1 VRPARHPG
9 AAAGGALLAAAA
21 TATAWSAAAS
31 AGAWSVEPIVAAS
44 TEYDTNP
51 LLRPDE
57 ARSGSALV
65 ANAAVPFAWDDGA
78 RHVELKPS
86 ARLAHADGDSAIG
99 ASGYY
104 LTARADAPGERS
116 DLAATARWGDDST
129 AIREPAAGTLIRSD
143 LRQSLVD
150 ADLGWTYAATERV
163 QARLESSWQSLHFAD
178 GSRALENGLYSY
190 KYATA
195 SAEVRGRLTSRTQLE
210 WLTQASRYDVS
221 AALPREYSYSTQLG
235 VVGSLTELWSYE
247 FRYGRSRTEDAGSA
261 SRSTGTVYLA
271 RLGHRRERL
280 DWSVSMGRSI
290 QPSGF
295 GQLAE
300 SQERSGTLRWSLTE
314 RLAIDLAARR
324 SDTKSTFYGYDIA
337 RRHYQSVSGGAA
349 YEAAP
354 EWTVHA
360 QLSYQQ
366 VRVDPTFF
374 EALVSGHGYGI
385 SLSVERRFRRS
396 TLT

>member
-1 VRPARHPG
+1 MSRDRHPG
-9 AAAGGALLAAAA
+9 SAAGGALLAATAA
-21 TATAWSAAAS
+21 AWSAGAG
-31 AGAWSVEPIVAAS
+31 AGAWSVEPTVAAS

-65 ANAAVPFAWDDGA
+65 ANASAPVAWDDGA
-78 RHVELKPS
+78 RHFEIKPS
-86 ARLAHADGDSAIG
+86 ARLARADGDSAIG

-104 LTARADAPGERS
+104 VTVRGDAPTERS
-116 DLAATARWGDDST
+116 DLAAMVRWGDDST

-150 ADLGWTYAATERV
+150 SDLGWNHAVTERL
-163 QARLESSWQSLHFAD
+163 QMRFAGSWQSLRFD
-178 GSRALENGLYSY
+178 DEPRALENGLYSY
-190 KYATA
+190 KYATV
-195 SAEVRGRLTSRTQLE
+195 SAEVLGRLTSRTQLE

-221 AALPREYSYSTQLG
+221 TARPREYSYSTQLG

-247 FRYGRSRTEDAGSA
+247 FRYGRSRTEDAGA
-261 SRSTGTVYLA
+261 TSRSTGTVYLA
-271 RLGHRRERL
+271 RLTHRRERL
-280 DWSVSMGRSI
+280 DWSVSMNRSI

-314 RLAIDLAARR
+314 RLALDLAARR

-337 RRHYQSVSGGAA
+337 RRHYESLSGGAA
-349 YEAAP
+349 FEAAP
-354 EWTVHA
+354 EWTLRA
-360 QLSYQQ
+360 QISYQQ
-366 VRVDPTFF
+366 VRVDPTLF
-374 EALVSGHGYGI
+374 EALVAGHGYGI
-385 SLSVERRFRRS
+385 SVSVERRFRRS

>member
-1 VRPARHPG
+1 MTGDRFPSAG
-9 AAAGGALLAAAA
+9 TGGALLAATAA
-21 TATAWSAAAS
+21 AWSAAAV
-31 AGAWSVEPIVAAS
+31 AGAWSVEPTVAAS

-57 ARSGSALV
+57 ARAGSALV
-65 ANAAVPFAWDDGA
+65 ANASMPIAWDDGA
-78 RHVELKPS
+78 RHLEIKPS
-86 ARLAHADGDSAIG
+86 ARLAHAGGDSAIG

-104 LTARADAPGERS
+104 VSVRGDAPGERS

-143 LRQSLVD
+143 LRQALVD
-150 ADLGWTYAATERV
+150 ADLGWSYAATERI
-163 QARLESSWQSLHFAD
+163 QSRLEGSWQSLRFAD
-178 GSRALENGLYSY
+178 EPRALENGLYSY

-195 SAEVRGRLTSRTQLE
+195 SAEVRGRLTSRTQIE

-221 AALPREYSYSTQLG
+221 TSLPREYSYSTQLG

-247 FRYGRSRTEDAGSA
+247 FRYGRSRTEDTGAAG
-261 SRSTGTVYLA
+261 RSTGTVYLA
-271 RLGHRRERL
+271 RLAHRRERL
-280 DWSVSMGRSI
+280 DWAVSVGRSI

-300 SQERSGTLRWSLTE
+300 SLERSGTLHWSLTE
-314 RLAIDLAARR
+314 RVALDLGARR

-337 RRHYQSVSGGAA
+337 RRHYESLSGGAA
-349 YEAAP
+349 FEAAP
-354 EWTVHA
+354 EWTVRA

-366 VRVDPTFF
+366 VRVDPTLF
-374 EALVSGHGYGI
+374 ETLVAGHGYGV
-385 SLSVERRFRRS
+385 SVSIERRFRRS